1 MQYMIIEKFRS
12 GKVKELYQRFD
23 QKGRMLPEGVIY
35 INSWID
41 ESVSICFQLMESDI
55 ESKIHKWINQ
65 WNDLA
70 DFEIIPV
77 ISSADA
83 KIKILAG

>member
-41 ESVSICFQLMESDI
+41 ESVSICFQLMESDS
-55 ESKIHKWINQ
+55 ESKIHQWINQ

-83 KIKILAG
+83 KTKIFAG

>member
-41 ESVSICFQLMESDI
+41 ESVSICFQLMES
-55 ESKIHKWINQ
+55 ETEAKLHQWILH

-70 DFEIIPV
+70 DFEIYPV

-83 KIKILAG
+83 KTKIFAD